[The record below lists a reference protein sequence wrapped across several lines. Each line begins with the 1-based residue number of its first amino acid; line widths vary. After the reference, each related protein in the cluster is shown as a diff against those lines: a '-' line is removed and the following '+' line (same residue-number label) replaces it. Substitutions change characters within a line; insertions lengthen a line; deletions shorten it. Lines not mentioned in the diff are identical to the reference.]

1 MSHRMLS
8 DGLRQDRLLLLQSWR
23 LPVWATRAASLGGQ
37 DQETFNGV
45 LGQML
50 SRGVP
55 LVEALDVAREAMGAG
70 AAGIVERIGK
80 AVSAGKSFADACREV
95 SAFDEVT
102 IAVYRAAER
111 TGELGEACEQLGR
124 SIKRQRAVAGK
135 AVTLLIYP
143 AVVLTLASIVS
154 LAMLMFIVPMLGRN
168 IRQMAEGSGEG
179 QIPLFSRVV
188 FAAGEAMNAHWM
200 LVVGSLVSAVLLAVV
215 FRAGLWRLGRTA
227 SRRMPMVR
235 DLIRAQETTRF
246 FSVMASMTRSGVPLA
261 EALATGNQAVLHP
274 KLRAQLET
282 MQRRL
287 VEGAAMPMLIEAA
300 TELPVTTRRL
310 LVAAERAGDLE
321 ATFEVLAT
329 DSADEVERRSARLLA
344 ALEPILIVL
353 ISVMIGSLVI
363 AIMVPIL
370 TAASSVG

>member
-1 MSHRMLS
+1 
-8 DGLRQDRLLLLQSWR
+8 
-23 LPVWATRAASLGGQ
+23 
-37 DQETFNGV
+37 
-45 LGQML
+45 
-50 SRGVP
+50 
-55 LVEALDVAREAMGAG
+55 
-70 AAGIVERIGK
+70 
-80 AVSAGKSFADACREV
+80 
-95 SAFDEVT
+95 
-102 IAVYRAAER
+102 
-111 TGELGEACEQLGR
+111 
-124 SIKRQRAVAGK
+124 
-135 AVTLLIYP
+135 
-143 AVVLTLASIVS
+143 
-154 LAMLMFIVPMLGRN
+154 
-168 IRQMAEGSGEG
+168 
-179 QIPLFSRVV
+179 V

-227 SRRMPMVR
+227 SRRMPVVR